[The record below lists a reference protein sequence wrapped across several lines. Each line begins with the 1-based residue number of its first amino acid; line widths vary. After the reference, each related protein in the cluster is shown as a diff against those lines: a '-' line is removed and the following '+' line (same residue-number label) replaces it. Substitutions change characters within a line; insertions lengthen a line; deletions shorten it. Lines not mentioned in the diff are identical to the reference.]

1 MTEDNK
7 KINQILD
14 KTLGRE
20 LSEAERGEIYANF
33 AQLYLRSVNKIN
45 REYEVILDSAINILK
60 DLNSR
65 EKALAA
71 KIGQVSR

>member
-1 MTEDNK
+1 MTENNK
-7 KINQILD
+7 KIDQILD
-14 KTLGRE
+14 KVLGRE